1 MEHPSLRLLAT
12 ALLPGIVVFVILFTV
27 RTPVIHRQSYW
38 EGPRLAGDLDY
49 QHLQKNWDL
58 GPARLSKRS
67 ASSNKLLEEE
77 SSHLIGLRNAEDPGA
92 CLKDSACRGYLTGQ
106 ARESY
111 IQCMA
116 RVHKYGH
123 AKKAKESGCRFVDGR
138 RRGIVALAS
147 FPGSGNTWV
156 RTLLEK
162 ATGICSGS
170 YTCDMSLRYAGF
182 TGEGIQSPNVV
193 VVKTHQVAPHWGDG
207 RSSVKV
213 SSAIVLVRNPLDAL
227 VSDWNRHVANGF
239 QVKTVHLGTHTEKA
253 GKEYFSE

>member
-12 ALLPGIVVFVILFTV
+12 TLLPGIVVFVILFTV
-27 RTPVIHRQSYW
+27 RTPVIHTQSYW
-38 EGPRLAGDLDY
+38 GVPDP
-49 QHLQKNWDL
+49 HLQKNSYI
-58 GPARLSKRS
+58 GPARVSKRS
-67 ASSNKLLEEE
+67 ASSTTLLEEE

-111 IQCMA
+111 IQCMS
-116 RVHKYGH
+116 RVRKYSH
-123 AKKAKESGCRFVDGR
+123 SKKAKDNGCRFLDGR
-138 RRGIVALAS
+138 KRGIVALAS

-162 ATGICSGS
+162 ATGVCSGS

-193 VVKTHQVAPHWGDG
+193 VVKTHQAAPHWGDG
-207 RSSVKV
+207 RSSLKF
-213 SSAIVLVRNPLDAL
+213 SSAIVIVRNPLDAL
-227 VSDWNRHVANGF
+227 VSDWNRYVANGF
-239 QVKTVHLGTHTEKA
+239 QVKTVHLGTHTQKA

>member
-1 MEHPSLRLLAT
+1 MEHSCLRLLAT
-12 ALLPGIVVFVILFTV
+12 TLLPGIVVFVILFTV
-27 RTPVIHRQSYW
+27 RTPVIHTQSYW
-38 EGPRLAGDLDY
+38 GGLHRHP
-49 QHLQKNWDL
+49 QKNGDI
-58 GPARLSKRS
+58 GPARMSKRS
-67 ASSNKLLEEE
+67 ASSTKLREEE
-77 SSHLIGLRNAEDPGA
+77 SSHLIGLRNPEDPGA

-116 RVHKYGH
+116 RVRKYSH
-123 AKKAKESGCRFVDGR
+123 SKKAKDNGCRFLDGR
-138 RRGIVALAS
+138 KRGIVALAS

-207 RSSVKV
+207 KSSFKF
-213 SSAIVLVRNPLDAL
+213 SSAIVIVRNPLDAL
-227 VSDWNRHVANGF
+227 VSDWNRYVANGF
-239 QVKTVHLGTHTEKA
+239 QVKTVHLGTHTQKA